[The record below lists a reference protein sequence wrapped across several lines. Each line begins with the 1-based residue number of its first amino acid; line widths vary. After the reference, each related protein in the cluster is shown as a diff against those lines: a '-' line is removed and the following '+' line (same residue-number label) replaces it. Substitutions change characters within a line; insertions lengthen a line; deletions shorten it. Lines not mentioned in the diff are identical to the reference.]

1 MCTRCAYVHYQNPR
15 IIAGTLPLQG
25 DAVLLCRRAIEP
37 RKGFWTLPAGFMENG
52 ETTLE
57 AACRE
62 TLEEA
67 AAPVDLHGL
76 YTVFN
81 LPHISQ
87 VYMFFKASLTEHGFG
102 VGPESLETRLF
113 MEEEIPWTELAFPT
127 VARTLQHYFSDR
139 KTGHYPVRVEDIR
152 GFRKPGPP
160 P

>member
-1 MCTRCAYVHYQNPR
+1 M
-15 IIAGTLPLQG
+15 QG
-25 DAVLLCRRAIEP
+25 DTVLLCRRAIEP

-67 AAPVDLHGL
+67 AAPVDLKGL
-76 YTVFN
+76 YTIFN

-87 VYMFFKASLTEHGFG
+87 VYIFFLASLTDAGFG

-113 MEEEIPWTELAFPT
+113 SEAEIPWGELAFPT
-127 VARTLQHYFSDR
+127 IYKTLKHYFSDL
-139 KTGHYPVRVEDIR
+139 KTGHFPVRIEDIR
-152 GFRKPGPP
+152 GFQKPV
-160 P
+160 